1 MDDGQKVVV
10 FECGNEE
17 YAISI
22 HSVISIEKEEKITAV
37 PHLPAYMPGITEV
50 RGELVPVLDFE
61 QILYNRSLV
70 AEESKMLVLKT
81 EQLSLAVRV
90 RDAKEILDIPSER
103 FKEIGLASY
112 KKTEYFTAVAQLENR
127 LITMIDPEILTESL
141 EGMKEIRDYML
152 QTASHETV

>member
-1 MDDGQKVVV
+1 MEDGLKAVV
-10 FECGNEE
+10 FKCGNEE

-22 HSVISIEKEEKITAV
+22 QSVISIEKEEKVTPV

-61 QILYNRSLV
+61 EILYNRPLV

-90 RDAKEILDIPSER
+90 RDAKEIIDIPAER
-103 FKEIGLASY
+103 LKEIGLAAY
-112 KKTEYFTAVAQLENR
+112 RRTEYFTSVAQLENR
-127 LITMIDPEILTESL
+127 LITIIDPEILTESL
-141 EGMKEIRDYML
+141 DGMKEIREYIAEAKS
-152 QTASHETV
+152 QEIS